1 MIQDDADTDF
11 VCRTNVSLF
20 SLTFEKL
27 KEIKNKRQDL
37 SDAREKVKHELYAPS
52 LPLALDYIFHNN
64 TRDSYESYLENMRK
78 NTLRVKFK
86 NVIMQKWTQV
96 KEEKSTGSI
105 QDMVD

>member
-11 VCRTNVSLF
+11 VCRTNVSCF
-20 SLTFEKL
+20 VLTFEKL

-64 TRDSYESYLENMRK
+64 TRDSYEAYRENMRK
-78 NTLRVKFK
+78 NQLRVKFK
-86 NVIMQKWTQV
+86 NVIMQKWTEV
-96 KEEKSTGSI
+96 KEEKATGSI
-105 QDMVD
+105 